1 VNGWQVGFAD
11 DALTQYQALPG
22 HVRKEVVEILW
33 ELREDG
39 PEIFGAIQL
48 RSNRDTWR
56 VRFGS
61 GRYRMLYEASHR
73 KKRIFISRLELRKN
87 AYNGLRG

>member
-1 VNGWQVGFAD
+1 MNGWQVEFTDEVWPAYR
-11 DALTQYQALPG
+11 ALTDHL
-22 HVRKEVVEILW
+22 RREVIEILW

-61 GRYRMLYEASHR
+61 GRYRMLYQASRR
-73 KKRIFISRLELRKN
+73 KKRIGVSRLGLRKN
-87 AYNGLRG
+87 AYAGLRG

>member
-1 VNGWQVGFAD
+1 VNGWQVGFTD
-11 DALTQYQALPG
+11 DAWSQYRVLPD
-22 HVRKEVVEILW
+22 HVRKEAIEILW

-56 VRFGS
+56 VRFDN
-61 GRYRMLYEASHR
+61 GRYRMVYEASHR
-73 KKRIFISRLELRKN
+73 KKRIFVSRMGLRKTV
-87 AYNGLRG
+87 YKGLRG